1 MIQKDDLNKRIISVL
16 ADATRA
22 LRVEELRMALGGMPT
37 ARTSQ
42 ALVQCKEQGLVSC
55 ARYEK
60 WSLTRKG
67 YASAQHAP
75 VVKVR
80 VVKASRLPAVY

>member
-1 MIQKDDLNKRIISVL
+1 MNSKDDLNRRIISVL

-37 ARTSQ
+37 GRTSQ
-42 ALVQCKEQGLVSC
+42 ALSQCREQGLVSC
-55 ARYEK
+55 ARLEK

-67 YASAQHAP
+67 YASAKHAP
-75 VVKVR
+75 LVKVR
-80 VVKASRLPAVY
+80 VIKANRLPAVY